1 MTEAFLHY
9 IWQHQMLA
17 DGLTTTDGQ
26 PVVCLRAGEK
36 NLNAGPDF
44 VGARIRLGGME
55 WAGNVE
61 IHVRTSDWKLHRHS
75 QDPAYN
81 NILLHVVYEHDC
93 EVRMQNGK
101 VPLTLELKPYLHPSI
116 VANYDAL
123 MTPDDGSIVPCAKR
137 LSEVKPFIVKS
148 TLERLVMERLEAKS
162 EMARRML
169 DENHGGWEQACY
181 QLLAHYFGGKV
192 NALPFEL
199 LAKATDQRLLARW
212 KDNPQRVEAILM
224 GQAGLLDGYFED
236 EYPRDL
242 QIDYDS
248 IGRAAGMVPIDRN
261 LWKFHRLR
269 PYSFPT
275 IRISQFAHFISC
287 NPSPF
292 SSFLGIDD
300 VSELEC
306 RLNQQA
312 SAYWNTH
319 YRFDVMSSRTSVKRV
334 GALQAQM
341 LIVNAWIPMLFLYGH
356 LHGQQQYKDKS
367 VRLLE
372 GLPPEDNA
380 IIRRW
385 RQVGIRPT
393 SAAESQALLQLYN
406 NYCIRRQCLECRIGY
421 SILKRS

>member
-36 NLNAGPDF
+36 NSNAGPDF
-44 VGARIRLGGME
+44 IGARIKIGDVE
-55 WAGNVE
+55 WAGDVE
-61 IHVRTSDWKLHRHS
+61 IHVRTSDWKAHRHS

-81 NILLHVVYEHDC
+81 NILLHVVYDHDC
-93 EVRMQNGK
+93 EICMQNGK

-123 MTPDDGSIVPCAKR
+123 MTPDVDSFVPCAKR
-137 LSEVKPFIVKS
+137 LAAVAPYIVKS

-162 EMARRML
+162 EMAHRML
-169 DENHGGWEQACY
+169 DENRGGWEQACC
-181 QLLAHYFGGKV
+181 QLLAHYYGGKV

-212 KDNPQRVEAILM
+212 KDNSERVEAILM
-224 GQAGLLDGYFED
+224 GQAGFLEGYFED
-236 EYPRDL
+236 EYPRKL
-242 QIDYDS
+242 QSDYES
-248 IGRAAGMVPIDRN
+248 IGCGAGMVPIDRS

-269 PYSFPT
+269 PSSFPT
-275 IRISQFAHFISC
+275 IRISQFARFLSE
-287 NPSPF
+287 NPCPF
-292 SSFLGIDD
+292 SSFLGIVD
-300 VSELEC
+300 VSELES
-306 RLNQQA
+306 RLNQRA
-312 SAYWNTH
+312 SSYWDTH
-319 YRFDVMSSRTSVKRV
+319 YRFDALSSRTSVKRV
-334 GALQAQM
+334 GMSQAQM
-341 LIVNAWIPMLFLYGH
+341 LIVNAWVPMLFLYGC
-356 LHGQQQYKDKS
+356 LCGQQKYKDQA
-367 VRLLE
+367 VNLLE
-372 GLPPEDNA
+372 GLPPEDNV

-385 RQVGIRPT
+385 RHVGIQPA

-406 NYCIRRQCLECRIGY
+406 NYCVNRQCLECRIGY